1 MLILLSVSVV
11 VRMSFCKAFCIFYLV
26 FYIPTLY
33 SFSGAERF
41 PFFSVI
47 EISLFLHKFSSYPVS
62 VSTLTYMYQK
72 MDLFLYQRLNHLLS

>member
-26 FYIPTLY
+26 YYILTLY
-33 SFSGAERF
+33 SFSGAERV
-41 PFFSVI
+41 PFSVI